1 MIKSALVVT
10 LIGFAGLAVAQQE
23 AASPPPSPQAAILY
37 DVRIGEL
44 VYQLRVPEARKE
56 ARTQL
61 AKLGT
66 DATQQLV
73 EHLEDDDAHVRWEIV
88 SLLGTIADERAATQ
102 VAARA
107 VNDDNAHVRWRAL
120 WALSRF
126 ERSRDTI
133 LASLRASLAEK
144 DERVAWNA
152 AVALSFFGASDGVD
166 ALNAGVRSPD
176 GWKRWEAINA
186 LGRVH
191 DAKSVKALA
200 PALESPSPR
209 DRGEAALS
217 LGHIGGADARALLVK
232 TLDDPIDD
240 VRWRACLALSAAGDE
255 AVVPRLEELSK
266 SDPSEK
272 VRAQAQKTLAK
283 LARRTTSGS

>member
-1 MIKSALVVT
+1 MIKSALVLS
-10 LIGFAGLAVAQQE
+10 LIGFAGMAAAQE
-23 AASPPPSPQAAILY
+23 AASPAPSPQAAILY

-44 VYQLRVPEARKE
+44 VDQLRVPEARKE

-61 AKLGT
+61 AALGA
-66 DATQQLV
+66 DATPQLV
-73 EHLEDDDAHVRWEIV
+73 EHLEDDDAHLRWEVV
-88 SLLGTIADERAATQ
+88 SLLGTIADERAAAA
-102 VAARA
+102 VATRA

-126 ERSRDTI
+126 ERSRDTV
-133 LASLRASLAEK
+133 LAALRSSLATD
-144 DERVAWNA
+144 DERVSWNA

-191 DAKSVKALA
+191 DAGSVKALA

-217 LGHIGGADARALLVK
+217 LGHIGGAEARALLVK
-232 TLDDPIDD
+232 TLDDPSDD
-240 VRWRACLALSAAGDE
+240 VRWRACLALSAAGNE
-255 AVVPRLEELSK
+255 GVVPRLEAIAK
-266 SDPSEK
+266 SDSSQK
-272 VRAQAQKTLAK
+272 VREQAQKTIAK
-283 LARRTTSGS
+283 IGRKAAPGA